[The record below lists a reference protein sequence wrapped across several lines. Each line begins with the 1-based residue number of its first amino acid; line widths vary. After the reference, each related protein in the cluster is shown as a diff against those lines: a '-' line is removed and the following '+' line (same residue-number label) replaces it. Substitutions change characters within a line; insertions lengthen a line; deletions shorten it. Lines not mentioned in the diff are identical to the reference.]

1 MRKVTLAAAGLLLL
15 SCAGANASPVGYDF
29 LITTGY
35 GFSNPFTSSTFL
47 GGGMPSAEHLDTSFV
62 EITNAGTTT
71 FTGKL
76 GTIAVSNFGGD
87 LSFSQSGITLGP
99 GQSVSIGIGN
109 EASNQGGFNGPFN
122 NGTPQ
127 PGVKVFLMGLVAGI
141 ESVNLSVNDSNIHSG
156 MPRTNPF
163 GVTLDNYVLQGGD
176 PFGRDT
182 GDSFEVT
189 QAQGHFTFSVSVLP
203 TPCCAVGV
211 PSPIVGAG
219 LPGLISA
226 CGGLLVFRLGKR
238 RAQALA

>member
-15 SCAGANASPVGYDF
+15 SYAGANASPVGYDF

-47 GGGMPSAEHLDTSFV
+47 GGGTPSPDTGFV

-76 GTIAVSNFGGD
+76 GTTAVSNFGGD
-87 LSFSQSGITLGP
+87 QSFSQSGITLAP
-99 GQSVSIGIGN
+99 GQSVSIAIGP

-122 NGTPQ
+122 TGTPQ
-127 PGVKVFLMGLVAGI
+127 PGVQVFLIGLVAGI
-141 ESVNLSVNDSNIHSG
+141 ESVNLSANDSNIHSG
-156 MPRTNPF
+156 VPRTNPF

-182 GDSFEVT
+182 GDAFEVT
-189 QAQGHFTFSVSVLP
+189 QAQGHFTFSVSVPGPELA
-203 TPCCAVGV
+203 T
-211 PSPIVGAG
+211 G
-219 LPGLISA
+219 LPGLVFGTAS
-226 CGGLLVFRLGKR
+226 LLVWWR
-238 RAQALA
+238 RRRKAA